1 MTVGMALVDF
11 IPVVLFLA
19 AIILLQRDLYE
30 CFSKGA
36 FALFA
41 GGGIM
46 VFCAGLFKATWKLL
60 YALNICDFQKLNQV
74 FFPMQATGFLLVGIA
89 MIALLLFPQESKSI
103 LHSAAPAVY
112 SGTFVFV
119 TAMVVGIGALCF
131 CLAAIAFRMKKKA
144 AGIVFCVSFV
154 FMLGMGY
161 LSSKD
166 FSQASMHWVAQGV
179 NVVGQGLLL
188 AGTMMLHR
196 AGLAGFQLK
205 KK

>member
-74 FFPMQATGFLLVGIA
+74 FFPMQATGFHALGGARCQCSRTGIA
-89 MIALLLFPQESKSI
+89 PCRNRDAPSRGAGRLSIEKEIKMKEINLILGLSLFFC
-103 LHSAAPAVY
+103 
-112 SGTFVFV
+112 SGT
-119 TAMVVGIGALCF
+119 MV
-131 CLAAIAFRMKKKA
+131 
-144 AGIVFCVSFV
+144 
-154 FMLGMGY
+154 
-161 LSSKD
+161 
-166 FSQASMHWVAQGV
+166 
-179 NVVGQGLLL
+179 
-188 AGTMMLHR
+188 
-196 AGLAGFQLK
+196 
-205 KK
+205 